1 MVFCPKSGGDIEL
14 VKKIFLNRGLLIGGC
29 ICCSMSIL
37 LALLMALWMR
47 SREQQL
53 GVVLFFVFCA
63 VTMFVGGL
71 LCMPRWYAYVQIT
84 DNQVKYK
91 CAFKKAEYIPLS
103 NYRYLYKADYFH
115 RAIIPIGCRHVYV
128 VLSTGKVSDYDLS
141 HINQVAPSLSLIKM
155 RYSKKI
161 FDRLLECLN
170 EKQKRKL
177 LYAFENQN
185 S

>member
-1 MVFCPKSGGDIEL
+1 
-14 VKKIFLNRGLLIGGC
+14 
-29 ICCSMSIL
+29 
-37 LALLMALWMR
+37 
-47 SREQQL
+47 
-53 GVVLFFVFCA
+53 
-63 VTMFVGGL
+63 
-71 LCMPRWYAYVQIT
+71 MPRWYAYVQIT

-103 NYRYLYKADYFH
+103 NYRYLYKSDYFH